1 MTSLRKTTPRTQPVQ
16 KRAQERRN
24 QILGV
29 TADLLEE
36 VGQDDLTTIL
46 VAKRAGVSVGTLYHY
61 FPNKYAIMYALAE
74 QWVGEMDIALQEL
87 EAEDIE
93 ALSLKKFIERSI
105 ERMLLVY
112 TNQQGLLPLVQAMYG
127 VPELKELDLIHD
139 DLIINSMA
147 RMFKRMDIA
156 SKNAELARLGRS
168 YMEISHALL
177 LVVVH
182 QSKADG
188 SKTLAELKYLSLCLL
203 ERAKSQF

>member
-1 MTSLRKTTPRTQPVQ
+1 
-16 KRAQERRN
+16 
-24 QILGV
+24 
-29 TADLLEE
+29 
-36 VGQDDLTTIL
+36 
-46 VAKRAGVSVGTLYHY
+46 
-61 FPNKYAIMYALAE
+61 MYALAE

-139 DLIINSMA
+139 ELIINSMA
-147 RMFKRMDIA
+147 RMFKRIDIA
-156 SKNAELARLGRS
+156 SKNAELARLGRA